1 MTLIVFFKIIISK
14 LKWLVL
20 FPAMVALVVL
30 YLTRNIPKTYQS
42 SATVYTGLASGY
54 NITDDGT
61 EKVDYF
67 AVNNAFDNLI
77 TTVKS
82 RETLEEISI
91 KLLAQHLLMKEPN
104 KDILDEQG
112 YENLHKLLNDED
124 IAKLIVPGNFK
135 KTVDKLYRIKD
146 SSNIN
151 TVQYL
156 LTDPASPY
164 SFNTISGNVTV
175 SRKSSSD
182 MLEIGY
188 KANDPGV
195 CINTL
200 KYLIDA
206 FTERYKKIKGS
217 ETINVVKYFEDQM
230 KISFDQL
237 QNSENKL
244 KDFGVNNKIINYYE
258 QAKFVAESKED
269 LSTEYYKEKMRS
281 EAAQKALV
289 RIEEKMNNYSDFVTA
304 NVELVKLRQDLANV
318 NYKITNAQIFKYG
331 ADIIGELQDETERIK
346 LQLKEKARDY
356 YEFNNSI
363 EWVPQESLLNEWLT
377 KVVEYEESKG
387 RLLVFDQRIKQYDGI
402 YQEFAPLGSTINRL
416 EREVGVQE
424 KQYLAVL
431 NGLNTAKLRQQSL
444 EMSNQLKVVDHPF
457 FPVNPE
463 PSKRGLLIAVSF
475 IAGFILLLAFYIG
488 NALLDN
494 TIKSPDRV
502 EKIIGLP
509 LLSALP
515 EHKYLE
521 DKAIKIDEIQTS
533 LMQQIVNT
541 LFIDLKYSQPAA
553 KSYTIIVLSIKGNE
567 GKSFV
572 AESLVNKLSRIRK
585 KVIYLYPEVSG
596 EFGKYLDKDNP
607 KLFTYKYQV
616 NDGIIDYHSILDFI
630 HENESETPDPED
642 VSYNVIEIPRLNKYP
657 IPANLVDQ
665 ANYSIMV
672 VHASKSWT
680 SADNFLLKTYLKL
693 AHGKISVML
702 NHVAPDMLESIY
714 GEIPKRRSYI
724 RKRIK
729 TLLGGEKY

>member
-1 MTLIVFFKIIISK
+1 MTLIVFFRIIINK

-30 YLTRNIPKTYQS
+30 YLTRNVPKEYQS

-54 NITDDGT
+54 NITDDGS

-82 RETLEEISI
+82 RETLEEVSI
-91 KLLAQHLLMKEPN
+91 KLLAQHLLLKEPN

-112 YENLHKLLNDED
+112 FKDLHKILSDEE
-124 IAKLIVPGNFK
+124 ISKLIVPGDFNR
-135 KTVDKLYRIKD
+135 TVYKLYRIKD
-146 SSNIN
+146 SSNRN

-156 LTDPASPY
+156 LTDYASPY
-164 SFNTISGNVTV
+164 AINKISGNVTV
-175 SRKSSSD
+175 SRKSTSD

-195 CINTL
+195 CLNTL
-200 KYLIDA
+200 KFLIDA
-206 FTERYKKIKGS
+206 FSERYKNIKGS
-217 ETINVVKYFEDQM
+217 ETMNVVKYFEDQM
-230 KISFDQL
+230 KVAFNQL
-237 QNSENKL
+237 QSSENKL

-269 LSTEYYKEKMRS
+269 LSTEYYKEKMKS
-281 EAAQKALV
+281 EAAQKALA
-289 RIEEKMNNYSDFVTA
+289 RIEEKMNNYSDFVSA
-304 NVELVKLRQDLANV
+304 NEELVRLRQDLANV
-318 NYKITNAQIFKYG
+318 NYKITNAQIFKYD
-331 ADIIGELQDETERIK
+331 AESIGKLQDNAEKIK
-346 LQLKEKARDY
+346 IELKEKARDY

-363 EWVPQESLLNEWLT
+363 EWVPQEALLNEWLT

-402 YQEFAPLGSTINRL
+402 YQEFAPLGSTMNRL

-424 KQYLAVL
+424 KQYLSVL
-431 NGLNTAKLRQQSL
+431 NGLNMAKLRQQSL

-457 FPVNPE
+457 FPLNPQ

-475 IAGFILLLAFYIG
+475 VAGFILLLGFYVG
-488 NALLDN
+488 KVLLDK

-515 EHKYLE
+515 EHQFLE
-521 DKAIKIDEIQTS
+521 DRAIKINEIQTS
-533 LMQQIVNT
+533 LMQQVVNT

-553 KSYTIIVLSIKGNE
+553 KSYTIIVFSTKGNE
-567 GKSFV
+567 GKSYI

-585 KVIYLYPEVSG
+585 KVVYLYPEVSG

-616 NDGIIDYHSILDFI
+616 NDGIIDYNSIMDFI
-630 HENESETPDPED
+630 HENENETPDPED

-672 VHASKSWT
+672 VHADKSWT
-680 SADNFLLKTYLKL
+680 SADNFLLKTYLKM

-714 GEIPKRRSYI
+714 GEIPKRRSYL
-724 RKRIK
+724 RKRLK
-729 TLLGGEKY
+729 MLLGGDKY